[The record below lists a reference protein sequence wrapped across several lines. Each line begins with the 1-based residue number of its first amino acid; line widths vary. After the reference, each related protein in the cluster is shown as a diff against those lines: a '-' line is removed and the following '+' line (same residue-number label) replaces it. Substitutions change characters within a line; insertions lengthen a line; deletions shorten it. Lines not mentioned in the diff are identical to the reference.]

1 MSCVYHSRGEG
12 GIKMS
17 RKKTIKGNIDIIDRK
32 LIRVRDLLAARNTSL
47 GQQAFI
53 NTYLGVVV
61 EYLGKV
67 EDIFDVDRYNEELKE
82 LDPE

>member
-1 MSCVYHSRGEG
+1 MP
-12 GIKMS
+12 
-17 RKKTIKGNIDIIDRK
+17 RKKTIKSNVEITERR
-32 LIRVRDLLAARNTSL
+32 LVRLKDLLVARNTSL

-61 EYLGKV
+61 DYLGKAI
-67 EDIFDVDRYNEELKE
+67 DIFDADYYKEELKE